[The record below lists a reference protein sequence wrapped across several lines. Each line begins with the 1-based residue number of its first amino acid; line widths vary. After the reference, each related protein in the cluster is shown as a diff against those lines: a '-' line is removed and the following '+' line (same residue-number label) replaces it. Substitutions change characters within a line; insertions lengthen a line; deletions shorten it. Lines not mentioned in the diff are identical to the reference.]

1 MIGRRGGGDLQATV
15 DRLARRVEELE
26 GALARRGPELPAGA
40 PGWQPDGTP
49 VEEETDEPVSHQWLS
64 ILEPPVRHR
73 RRLPRL
79 PFEALF
85 LVLVAVGVGVA
96 DLEPLWIAAVMGGA
110 WALVA
115 LTEWSA
121 TLADRR
127 RAEHEAIPPPALVPV
142 TTGRPDQAWYIPP
155 VEQTIAHGV
164 FADGQ
169 TAVTRFHRPAADAE
183 GTLVRPPADVETTIE
198 RRIADTQA

>member
-1 MIGRRGGGDLQATV
+1 MIGRRSGGDLQQTV

-26 GALARRGPELPAGA
+26 GALRRRGPDLPAGA
-40 PGWQPDGTP
+40 PGWQPDG
-49 VEEETDEPVSHQWLS
+49 VASEEEPEAPVSHQWLS

-85 LVLVAVGVGVA
+85 LVLVAVGVGIA
-96 DLEPLWIAAVMGGA
+96 DLDPVWIAAVMGGA

-127 RAEHEAIPPPALVPV
+127 RAERDAIPPPALVPM

-155 VEQTIAHGV
+155 VEQTIAAGV

-169 TAVTRFHRPAADAE
+169 TAVTRFHRAPAPVE
-183 GTLVRPPADVETTIE
+183 GTQAPAPADVETTIE